1 VGRRREAGEEVALGQ
16 VAAKFTEPVNLE
28 HGLDTFGDGA
38 EVQGAGVFEDELNRV
53 AAVTLAGERA
63 DEGAI
68 DLDFVERPAAEPGE
82 RAESGAEVAEAL
94 DAGEG
99 FGSGGEVRNRGGL
112 GDFDLE

>member
-68 DLDFVERPAAEPGE
+68 DLDFVERPAAEL
-82 RAESGAEVAEAL
+82 R
-94 DAGEG
+94 
-99 FGSGGEVRNRGGL
+99 
-112 GDFDLE
+112 